1 MISLMGKFVNG
12 LLHKNCGTPTD
23 QSRLYRITSKDI
35 IADELSLGKRMWRMS
50 YDSKREGKK

>member
-1 MISLMGKFVNG
+1 MEKFVNG

-35 IADELSLGKRMWRMS
+35 IADVLSLGKRMWRMS